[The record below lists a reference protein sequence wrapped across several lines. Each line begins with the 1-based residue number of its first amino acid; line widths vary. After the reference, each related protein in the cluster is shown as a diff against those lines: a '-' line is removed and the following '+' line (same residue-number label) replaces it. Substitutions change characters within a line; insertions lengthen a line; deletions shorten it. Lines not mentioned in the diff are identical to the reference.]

1 MSDEPDRSP
10 ADVLPPTANLLLGL
24 CWVVLF
30 AGRWILPPFLFS
42 AGVLTPSTL
51 SEIDDHILV
60 RCYLALLAVT
70 ITVLIL
76 RAMRGGK
83 AKPALVSLER
93 NDDTVPPARSRSAS
107 SHEADRGPNT
117 RE

>member
-30 AGRWILPPFLFS
+30 AGRWILPPFLFA

-51 SEIDDHILV
+51 SEIDYHILV

-76 RAMRGGK
+76 RAMRGGQ
-83 AKPALVSLER
+83 AKPALVSPER
-93 NDDTVPPARSRSAS
+93 NDEAAAPVRLRSTS

-117 RE
+117 RD